1 MSKLVRGQQNEQLLH
16 ITQKQVMNMKQLTV
30 DIATKLETE
39 FATELGRAL
48 NMDPEIAI
56 LMMFRTSDPSENHSN
71 LAHIKIIV
79 RGHSG
84 EAKVESL
91 ATKYGVGGLTYTS
104 DQKVGQKVQ
113 YTTRQEELLVHVVL
127 LAETTTEDSD
137 SIYRSRMFEFWSSHS
152 SILLSKPYSWERSSQ
167 RGDKEACDLF
177 ADSLSL
183 LFKK

>member
-16 ITQKQVMNMKQLTV
+16 LTQKEVMKMKQLTE
-30 DIATKLETE
+30 DIATKLEKE

-56 LMMFRTSDPSENHSN
+56 LMMFRISDPSENHSN

-91 ATKYGVGGLTYTS
+91 ATKYGVGGAYLHFRS
-104 DQKVGQKVQ
+104 KGRPKSSVHD
-113 YTTRQEELLVHVVL
+113 TTGRTPG
-127 LAETTTEDSD
+127 ARGFTGGDY
-137 SIYRSRMFEFWSSHS
+137 YRGF
-152 SILLSKPYSWERSSQ
+152 
-167 RGDKEACDLF
+167 
-177 ADSLSL
+177 
-183 LFKK
+183 